1 MFRSASSRHLLLV
14 GMNSNTCRVTRKSLT
29 DAGYN
34 VTSVPGFEEA
44 CKFMSHRQ
52 PDLLLTTVRLGRF
65 NGLHLAVRCRWN
77 DPQLPIIVLGGS
89 GDEGLLEDANLVG
102 ARFLSTAGI
111 PQVLAAVAE
120 LLDVDLPTPMAIG

>member
-1 MFRSASSRHLLLV
+1 VNA
-14 GMNSNTCRVTRKSLT
+14 NTCRVTRQSLT
-29 DAGYN
+29 KAGYH

-44 CKFMSHRQ
+44 CNFMSRAH
-52 PDLLLTTVRLGRF
+52 PDLLLTAVRLGRF
-65 NGLHLAVRCRWN
+65 NGLHLAVRCRWS
-77 DPQLPIIVLGGS
+77 DPQLPIIVLGGQ

-120 LLDVDLPTPMAIG
+120 LLDIESPTRLATG